1 MRKLGSTYSAAIVG
15 VASLGATGLAVYL
28 FLSSGSHDASAAG
41 APLAAIAPPATSVAQ
56 PAAAEQTVETVRPM
70 RADVART
77 FDTNATLEAFETA
90 DLYPK
95 VSGYL
100 TEVRVDIGDHVKA
113 GQVLAVISLPETEK
127 ELAEAE
133 ATVAS
138 KKADLALQRVT
149 LDRQAG
155 LLKIRGTSQ
164 QAYDEAKGK
173 ADVAAAD
180 ADLAVATA
188 DKIRTMLS
196 YTRIVAPFDGVVA
209 QRLVNRGDFVQAAT
223 AGRNTPLVAVQRV
236 DIIRIF
242 CNVPESDVAR
252 IRAGLRAT
260 VKPFGL
266 EGKAIT
272 GQVARFAGR
281 LDPQSRNMRTE
292 IDVPNLDGKLYPGM
306 YAQVSLETEVHPRAL
321 TVPAAAVGNDP
332 TGAFV
337 FVVREGRIARQ
348 PVKMGISQGGT
359 VEVVEGISEGLEILK
374 SIQGA
379 PAPGSAVKIA
389 PRA

>member
-1 MRKLGSTYSAAIVG
+1 M
-15 VASLGATGLAVYL
+15 
-28 FLSSGSHDASAAG
+28 
-41 APLAAIAPPATSVAQ
+41 
-56 PAAAEQTVETVRPM
+56 
-70 RADVART
+70 ARI

-100 TEVRVDIGDHVKA
+100 AEVRVDIGDHVKA
-113 GQVLAVISLPETEK
+113 GQVLAIISLPETEK

-138 KKADLALQRVT
+138 KKADLALQRIT
-149 LDRQAG
+149 LERQEG

-188 DKIRTMLS
+188 DKIQTMLS

-223 AGRNTPLVAVQRV
+223 AGRNTPLFTVQRV
-236 DIIRIF
+236 DMIRIF

-252 IRAGLRAT
+252 IQAGLRAT

-266 EGKAIT
+266 DGKPIT
-272 GQVARFAGR
+272 GKVARFAAR
-281 LDPQSRNMRTE
+281 LDPQTRNMRTE
-292 IDVPNLDGKLYPGM
+292 IDVPNSDGKLYPGM
-306 YAQVSLETEVHPRAL
+306 YAQVSLETEVHTRVL
-321 TVPAAAVGNDP
+321 TVPAASVANDP
-332 TGAFV
+332 SGAFV
-337 FVVREGRIARQ
+337 YVVRDGRIARQ
-348 PVKMGISQGGT
+348 PVKIGIGQGGSIEVT
-359 VEVVEGISEGLEILK
+359 EGLSEDVEVVK
-374 SIQGA
+374 TIQGA
-379 PAPGSAVKIA
+379 PTPGSTVKIA
-389 PRA
+389 GS